1 LGERNADGSVCYI
14 KSSWKY
20 SISQA
25 GSRDLGIYLFRAE
38 KDNGLYLLLAAVV
51 SGDTPAPDLEDNN
64 ENLKY
69 LLKSLQQG

>member
-51 SGDTPAPDLEDNN
+51 SGDNN